1 MLRVKCARTKGPR
14 RHCWNACCPPISPG
28 CPKPGAGSPRSTTSI
43 FSRGWLPS
51 SAAADGHRASSA
63 LLFGFPAATP
73 SIPVAV
79 RKEKTAAG
87 EKWTRRFG
95 EKSFV
100 SHLSRREDD
109 GPGVLRERFG
119 PFSFKLRLG
128 VEGNRV
134 TWPVKSWRLL
144 GIPMP
149 RALMP
154 KSETTESVGADGRF
168 RFDVRISV
176 PLAGD
181 VVHYQRLA
189 GAVARSRASAEP
201 FEQRRRQIALGE
213 RRG

>member
-1 MLRVKCARTKGPR
+1 MT
-14 RHCWNACCPPISPG
+14 
-28 CPKPGAGSPRSTTSI
+28 
-43 FSRGWLPS
+43 
-51 SAAADGHRASSA
+51 
-63 LLFGFPAATP
+63 
-73 SIPVAV
+73 V

-119 PFSFKLRLG
+119 PFSFELRLG
-128 VEGNRV
+128 VQGDRV
-134 TWPVKSWRLL
+134 AWPVESWRLA

-154 KSETTESVGADGRF
+154 RSETTKSVDANGRF

-176 PLAGD
+176 PFAGTI
-181 VVHYQRLA
+181 VHYRGWLA
-189 GAVARSRASAEP
+189 PAPDQEAGRTP
-201 FEQRRRQIALGE
+201 L
-213 RRG
+213 